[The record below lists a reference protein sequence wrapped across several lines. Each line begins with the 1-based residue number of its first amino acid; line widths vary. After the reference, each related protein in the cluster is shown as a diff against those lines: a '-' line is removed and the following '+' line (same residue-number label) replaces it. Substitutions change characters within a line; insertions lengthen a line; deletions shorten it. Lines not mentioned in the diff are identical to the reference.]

1 MYRKCMRPFLSLRKC
16 FLSGKR
22 STPGEAKKH
31 RGDLRYKKKRGDMAM
46 EGGYK
51 IRERNL
57 TVEMPAEI
65 DHHSAQ
71 HITSNIDYLI
81 EANGIRSIVFD
92 FNRTSFMDSSGIGI
106 LLGRYKKM
114 NYAGGKVMVIRANP
128 SIRKIETYSGVTKI
142 MNV

>member
-1 MYRKCMRPFLSLRKC
+1 
-16 FLSGKR
+16 
-22 STPGEAKKH
+22 
-31 RGDLRYKKKRGDMAM
+31 M

-92 FNRTSFMDSSGIGI
+92 FNRTSFMDSSGTVSYTH
-106 LLGRYKKM
+106 LDVYK
-114 NYAGGKVMVIRANP
+114 RQ
-128 SIRKIETYSGVTKI
+128 TY
-142 MNV
+142 M